1 MSEQNSCVTPANS
14 DFSSVLSRLT
24 IGQWVVLS
32 AAVVLTIL
40 LRVVEWRITNF
51 SSVIALT
58 LLCGSVTRH
67 RALVL
72 LPLAVRLLTDM
83 LVHLKTGYGFFP
95 SWPFDY
101 SAYLLIFLLGR
112 FVPANRYGIVVAGS
126 VVSVIMYFVLS
137 NLGVWFL
144 WSDTYPRTAAGLV
157 DCFVKAIPFA
167 RGTIYGNLLIAP
179 IFFVAWNVVTA
190 PVNQMHSE
198 AATVSTE
205 SA

>member
-1 MSEQNSCVTPANS
+1 MNEQNPSATSTTADCAS
-14 DFSSVLSRLT
+14 ARARLT
-24 IGQWVVLS
+24 VGQWAVLVT
-32 AAVVLTIL
+32 AVVLTIL
-40 LRVVEWRITNF
+40 LRVVDSPITNF
-51 SSVIALT
+51 SSMVALT
-58 LLCGSVTRH
+58 LLCGSVTGH
-67 RALVL
+67 RAVIL
-72 LPLAVRLLTDM
+72 LPLAIRLLTDV
-83 LVHLKTGYGFFP
+83 LVHLRTGYGFFP

-101 SAYLLIFLLGR
+101 SAYLLIFMLGR

-126 VVSVIMYFVLS
+126 VVAVIMYFVLS

-157 DCFVKAIPFA
+157 DCFVKALPFA